1 MDLEVT
7 PAEVK
12 RRLAAGEKI
21 RLIDVREPSEFQL
34 ARIEGAELIPMQTVP
49 GQLQSL
55 DSAEAPLIVICHH
68 GIRSL
73 QVAHWLSEQGVED
86 CHSMQGGIDRWS
98 LEIDS
103 TVPRYT

>member
-1 MDLEVT
+1 MDLEIT
-7 PAEVK
+7 TAEVK
-12 RRLAAGEKI
+12 RRLDAGEKM

-34 ARIEGAELIPMQTVP
+34 ARIEGAELIPMRTVP
-49 GQLQSL
+49 AELQSL
-55 DSAEAPLIVICHH
+55 DSGDAPLIVICHH

-73 QVAHWLSEQGVED
+73 QVAQWLREQGVED
-86 CHSMQGGIDRWS
+86 CHSMQGGLDRWS